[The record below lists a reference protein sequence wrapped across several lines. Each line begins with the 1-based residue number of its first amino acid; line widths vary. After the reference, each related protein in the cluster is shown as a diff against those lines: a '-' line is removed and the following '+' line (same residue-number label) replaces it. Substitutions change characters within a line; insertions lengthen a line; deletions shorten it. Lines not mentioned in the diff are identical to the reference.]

1 MQKTDFIRNYIS
13 YRYSS
18 RTKYDVH
25 PPFLFNL
32 ITQVFED
39 KKTHPEYKE
48 IENLKKKLI
57 KDQQIIS
64 ITDLGAGSS
73 MNNNPERSISYIA
86 RTSSKSKKHGR
97 LMYRLAN
104 YFKPGNILELGT
116 SLGLSTAYM
125 ALGSPESKIT
135 TIEGC
140 PNIAAIAE
148 DNYKQ
153 LGIDNI
159 KLITGSFENELGGV
173 LDSIP
178 QVDFVFIDGNHKQE
192 PTIKYFEQCLFKT
205 VNDSI
210 MIFDDIH
217 WSEGMEKAWEHI
229 KQHPDVTLSI
239 DLFYMGIVFL
249 KKELT
254 KEHFVIRY

>member
-1 MQKTDFIRNYIS
+1 MQKFDFIRKYIS

-25 PPFLFNL
+25 PPFLFDL

-39 KKTHPEYKE
+39 KSDCHDYKIVE
-48 IENLKKKLI
+48 DLKERLKK
-57 KDQQIIS
+57 DQRIIS
-64 ITDLGAGSS
+64 INDLGAGSS
-73 MNNNPERSISYIA
+73 MNNNPERSVGYIA
-86 RTSSKSKKHGR
+86 NTSSKSKRHGR
-97 LMYRLAN
+97 LMYRLAK

-125 ALGSPESKIT
+125 ALGSPGSKIV

-140 PNIAAIAE
+140 PNISSIAA
-148 DNYKQ
+148 DNFKQ
-153 LGIDNI
+153 LGIKDVE
-159 KLITGSFENELGGV
+159 LITGSFENELSGILGS
-173 LDSIP
+173 LP
-178 QVDFVFIDGNHKQE
+178 QLDFVFIDGNHQQK

-217 WSEGMEKAWEHI
+217 WSEGMENAWEHI
-229 KQHPDVTLSI
+229 KQHPDVSLSI
-239 DLFYMGIVFL
+239 DVFYMGIVFL